1 MKRILLVLV
10 VFALLAIAAQCGAT
24 PTPEVVE
31 KVVTVEVEKEV
42 EVETIV
48 TVEVEKEVEV
58 ETIVTVEVE
67 KEVEAAGPFTIGY
80 AAPSL
85 AGGQI
90 DIQEGLVR
98 QAEAKGWQTVTSNA
112 NGDPQRQNDDIDY
125 FISLGVDAIVT
136 VPQDSAG
143 ICAAAEKAQE
153 AGIPFF
159 TIDRSPI
166 GCQIDMTV
174 LSDNRLAGQQSGQ
187 AMVDL
192 LTEKYGAPQGKVLE
206 ITGDLGQNVGMLR
219 RDGFHDI
226 LDEYPDIEVITKPG
240 DWDAALGV
248 QIVEDVLNANPD
260 LDGIYMHSDAVYV
273 EGTIAVLGRFDMLE
287 QRGEEG
293 HIFLTAVDGS
303 PSGIRAIRD
312 GWHDESSN
320 QPVPDFGRQ
329 AVEWIEKA
337 VVNGEPIEEG
347 EVVQEGALWSPA
359 QIIINEDG
367 TPELFLSTTPV
378 TEENTED
385 PGLWANQTLG

>member
-1 MKRILLVLV
+1 MKTRILVMLV
-10 VFALLAIAAQCGAT
+10 VFALLAVAAGCVA
-24 PTPEVVE
+24 PAPEVVE

-42 EVETIV
+42 EVEKVV
-48 TVEVEKEVEV
+48 TVEVE
-58 ETIVTVEVE
+58 
-67 KEVEAAGPFTIGY
+67 VEAESPITIGY

-85 AGGQI
+85 VGGQV
-90 DIQEGLVR
+90 DIQEGVVR
-98 QAEAKGWQTVTSNA
+98 QAEAKGWQVITTNA
-112 NGDPQRQNDDIDY
+112 NGDAQRQNDDIDY

-136 VPQDSAG
+136 VPFDSAG
-143 ICAAAEKAQE
+143 ICAAAEKAKE
-153 AGIPFF
+153 ADIPFF
-159 TIDRSPI
+159 TVDRSPI
-166 GCQIDMTV
+166 GCAIDMTI

-192 LTEKYGAPQGKVLE
+192 LTEKYGEPTGKVLE
-206 ITGDLGQNVGMLR
+206 ITGNLGQNVGMLR

-226 LDEYPDIEVITKPG
+226 LDQYENIEVITKPG
-240 DWDAALGV
+240 DWDAALGA

-273 EGTIAVLGRFDMLE
+273 EGTLAVLERFDALHK
-287 QRGEEG
+287 RGEEG

-303 PSGIRAIRD
+303 PSGIRAIRE
-312 GWHDESSN
+312 GWQDESSN

-329 AVEWIEKA
+329 AVEWVEN
-337 VVNGEPIEEG
+337 VVVDGQVVEEG

-359 QIIINEDG
+359 QIIMNEDG
-367 TPELFLSTTPV
+367 TLELFLSTTPV

>member
-10 VFALLAIAAQCGAT
+10 VFALLATAAGCVA

-42 EVETIV
+42 EVEKIV
-48 TVEVEKEVEV
+48 TVE
-58 ETIVTVEVE
+58 VEVE
-67 KEVEAAGPFTIGY
+67 KEVEAAGPITIGY

-85 AGGQI
+85 VGGQV
-90 DIQEGLVR
+90 DIQEGVVR
-98 QAEAKGWQTVTSNA
+98 QAEAKGWQVITTNA
-112 NGDPQRQNDDIDY
+112 NSDAQRQNDDIDY

-136 VPQDSAG
+136 VPFDSAG
-143 ICAAAEKAQE
+143 ICAAAEKAKE
-153 AGIPFF
+153 ADIPFF
-159 TIDRSPI
+159 TVDRSPL
-166 GCQIDMTV
+166 GCAIDMTV

-206 ITGDLGQNVGMLR
+206 ITGNLGQNVGMLR

-240 DWDAALGV
+240 DWNAALGV

-273 EGTIAVLGRFDMLE
+273 EGTMAVLEQFDALH

-303 PSGIRAIRD
+303 PSGIRAIRE
-312 GWHDESSN
+312 GWQDESSN

-329 AVEWIEKA
+329 AVEWVGK
-337 VVNGEPIEEG
+337 VVVAGETIEEG
-347 EVVQEGALWSPA
+347 EVVLEGALWSPA
-359 QIIINEDG
+359 VIIINEDG

>member
-1 MKRILLVLV
+1 MKARFLFVFV
-10 VFALLAIAAQCGAT
+10 VFALLVAAAQCGA
-24 PTPEVVE
+24 PATPEVIE

-42 EVETIV
+42 EVEKV
-48 TVEVEKEVEV
+48 VEVEVVVTKEVEV
-58 ETIVTVEVE
+58 EVEVE
-67 KEVEAAGPFTIGY
+67 AKGPITIGY

-85 AGGQI
+85 VGGQI

-98 QAEAKGWQTVTSNA
+98 QAAAKGWQAITANA

-125 FISLGVDAIVT
+125 FIALGVDAIVT
-136 VPQDSAG
+136 VPADSAG
-143 ICAAAEKAQE
+143 ICAAAEKAKD

-159 TIDRSPI
+159 TIDRSPM
-166 GCQIDMTV
+166 GCQIDMTI

-192 LTEKYGAPQGKVLE
+192 LTEKYGEPKGKVLE
-206 ITGDLGQNVGMLR
+206 ITGDLGQNVGILR

-240 DWDAALGV
+240 DWDAALGA
-248 QIVEDVLNANPD
+248 QIAEDVLTANPD

-273 EGTIAVLGRFDMLE
+273 EGTMAVLERFDALV

-312 GWHDESSN
+312 GWQDESSN

-329 AVEWIEKA
+329 AVEWVERVVVGGETIEA
-337 VVNGEPIEEG
+337 G

-359 QIIINEDG
+359 VIIVNADG